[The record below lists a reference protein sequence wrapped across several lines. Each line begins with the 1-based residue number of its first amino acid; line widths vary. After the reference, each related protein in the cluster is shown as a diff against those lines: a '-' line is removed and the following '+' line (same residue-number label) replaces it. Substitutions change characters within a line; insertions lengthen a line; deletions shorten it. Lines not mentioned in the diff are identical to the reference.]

1 MFLNT
6 LKKRNPEFIKTAV
19 SLHQEQKIP
28 SNCYLLDL
36 DRIKANAS
44 IIKEEA
50 DKLNIKVFGMT
61 KQIGREISAIK
72 ALSEAGINKYVT
84 VDIQCAK
91 AVVAA
96 GGLIGH
102 AGHLVQIPKAE
113 IPWMI
118 DQLPDY
124 WTVFSYEIAK
134 KISKHLPA
142 GKTQKILARI
152 QTEGDTFYR
161 GHEGGFTA
169 EQITGTAKQLNALP
183 GIEFSGITTFPC
195 LLFDN
200 DKKTV
205 KTTPNLETLKKAA
218 AALKNVGW
226 KNIEINTP
234 GTTSVQ
240 VLPLLAEAGATQIE
254 PGNGLTGTTPLHAVK
269 DLPEQP
275 AILYVS
281 EISHTYRD
289 QAYCYGG
296 GLYIDPVFPPY
307 DVQCLCGND
316 PNEILERQF
325 SIELPADNAIDY
337 YGMLHPSRQLF
348 PKYGDTVIMG
358 FRPQIFVTR
367 AYIAGISGISKGKP
381 KVESIS
387 NSNGR
392 RALWP

>member
-6 LKKRNPEFIKTAV
+6 LKKRNPEFIRTAA

-50 DKLNIKVFGMT
+50 DRLDMKVFGMT
-61 KQIGREISAIK
+61 KQIGREVSAIK
-72 ALSEAGINKYVT
+72 TLTDAGIIKYVT

-91 AVVAA
+91 AVSSA
-96 GGLIGH
+96 GGEIGH

-118 DQLPDY
+118 DQSPDY
-124 WTVFSYEIAK
+124 WTVFDFEIAK
-134 KISKHLPA
+134 NISKHLPS
-142 GKTQKILARI
+142 GKTQKVLARI
-152 QTEGDTFYR
+152 QTEGDIFYR
-161 GHEGGFTA
+161 GHEGGFSA
-169 EQITGTAKQLNALP
+169 EKILKVADQLDVLP
-183 GIEFSGITTFPC
+183 GIEFAGITTFPC
-195 LLFDN
+195 LLYDN

-205 KTTPNLETLKKAA
+205 DITSNLKTLKKAA
-218 AALKNVGW
+218 ETLKNAGW

-254 PGNGLTGTTPLHAVK
+254 PGHGFTGTTPLHAVR
-269 DLPEQP
+269 DLPEEP

-296 GLYIDPVFPPY
+296 GLYIDPVFSPY

-325 SIELPADNAIDY
+325 PIELPADNAIDY
-337 YGMLHPSRQLF
+337 YGMLHPGRRLF

-358 FRPQIFVTR
+358 FRPQVFVTR

-381 KVESIS
+381 RVEAIS

-392 RALWP
+392 RVLWP